1 MNHRPSV
8 PASNSRII
16 NGTALGF
23 SILFLLASLA
33 AACFV
38 GEWGHVFLDWRR
50 IMISPCPL
58 VTDYLAIG
66 GLSSAFL
73 NAGACGLACFFFM
86 VLLKGDSHANTL
98 AGYFLVVAH
107 CFYGLNFLNMWPCFS
122 FTLIRK
128 YLQQLI
134 TNADRQGHNK
144 QAIRLGGLL
153 LYIHKNRL
161 CRM

>member
-1 MNHRPSV
+1 MNHHPSV

-66 GLSSAFL
+66 GLSSSFL
-73 NAGACGLACFFFM
+73 NAGACGLACFF
-86 VLLKGDSHANTL
+86 LS
-98 AGYFLVVAH
+98 
-107 CFYGLNFLNMWPCFS
+107 
-122 FTLIRK
+122 LIH
-128 YLQQLI
+128 I
-134 TNADRQGHNK
+134 
-144 QAIRLGGLL
+144 
-153 LYIHKNRL
+153 
-161 CRM
+161 

>member
-8 PASNSRII
+8 PASNAASS
-16 NGTALGF
+16 TALPWAF
-23 SILFLLASLA
+23 PSSFFWLPLA

-73 NAGACGLACFFFM
+73 NAGACGLACFF
-86 VLLKGDSHANTL
+86 LLW
-98 AGYFLVVAH
+98 
-107 CFYGLNFLNMWPCFS
+107 CC
-122 FTLIRK
+122 
-128 YLQQLI
+128 
-134 TNADRQGHNK
+134 
-144 QAIRLGGLL
+144 
-153 LYIHKNRL
+153 
-161 CRM
+161 

>member
-66 GLSSAFL
+66 GLSSSFL

-107 CFYGLNFLNMWPCFS
+107 CFYGLNFFKHVAVLSGSLSLYEAEGAGF
-122 FTLIRK
+122 
-128 YLQQLI
+128 
-134 TNADRQGHNK
+134 QGEPPHLYV
-144 QAIRLGGLL
+144 RHLL
-153 LYIHKNRL
+153 CPLYQ
-161 CRM
+161 

>member
-8 PASNSRII
+8 PVSNSRII

-23 SILFLLASLA
+23 SILFLLASLT

-73 NAGACGLACFFFM
+73 NA
-86 VLLKGDSHANTL
+86 T
-98 AGYFLVVAH
+98 
-107 CFYGLNFLNMWPCFS
+107 S
-122 FTLIRK
+122 FAPLSVNSCSATPWETIL
-128 YLQQLI
+128 Y
-134 TNADRQGHNK
+134 TDRSG
-144 QAIRLGGLL
+144 
-153 LYIHKNRL
+153 
-161 CRM
+161 

>member
-1 MNHRPSV
+1 MNRRPSV

-98 AGYFLVVAH
+98 AGYFLW
-107 CFYGLNFLNMWPCFS
+107 WPTV
-122 FTLIRK
+122 FTV
-128 YLQQLI
+128 
-134 TNADRQGHNK
+134 
-144 QAIRLGGLL
+144 
-153 LYIHKNRL
+153 
-161 CRM
+161 

>member
-58 VTDYLAIG
+58 VTI
-66 GLSSAFL
+66 
-73 NAGACGLACFFFM
+73 
-86 VLLKGDSHANTL
+86 
-98 AGYFLVVAH
+98 
-107 CFYGLNFLNMWPCFS
+107 WPSEGCPAPFS
-122 FTLIRK
+122 MPEPAAWPVFSLW
-128 YLQQLI
+128 
-134 TNADRQGHNK
+134 
-144 QAIRLGGLL
+144 
-153 LYIHKNRL
+153 
-161 CRM
+161 CC